1 MKIKLIV
8 KQKTNGKD
16 TSKYR
21 LLVVALGYRNHFL
34 DYNDYKIAEILGCSV
49 SKLMGLEVGEYDV
62 GSIYG
67 LK

>member
-8 KQKTNGKD
+8 KEKINGKD
-16 TSKYR
+16 TWKHR
-21 LLVVALGYRNHFL
+21 LLVVALGYRNYFIE
-34 DYNDYKIAEILGCSV
+34 YNDYKIAEVLGCSV
-49 SKLMGLEVGEYDV
+49 SKLIQLEVGEYDV